1 MDSIENK
8 NVNQTWNNSY
18 LLNIP
23 LIDKQHM
30 YFFKLFDM
38 LSSLNSEV
46 DKYFQILD
54 VIEELEK
61 YTNTHFKAEEA
72 LMRKANAPNYDLHI
86 VQHELFVKKI
96 NDFKVAYSYKN
107 SLLLEQMVAFMR
119 KWFLMH
125 ISEVD
130 GKYVESVQQYLVEKA
145 LNEE

>member
-1 MDSIENK
+1 MNYIENQ
-8 NVNQTWNNSY
+8 NGNQTWNNSY

-30 YFFKLFDM
+30 RFFKLFDM
-38 LSSLNSEV
+38 LLALNKEV
-46 DKYFQILD
+46 DKDFQILE

-72 LMRKANAPNYDLHI
+72 LMRKANAPEYDFHVL
-86 VQHELFVKKI
+86 QHELFVKKVA
-96 NDFKVAYSYKN
+96 DFKVAYSYKN
-107 SLLLEQMVAFMR
+107 SLLLEQMISFMR
-119 KWFLMH
+119 KWFLIH

-145 LNEE
+145 LEQD